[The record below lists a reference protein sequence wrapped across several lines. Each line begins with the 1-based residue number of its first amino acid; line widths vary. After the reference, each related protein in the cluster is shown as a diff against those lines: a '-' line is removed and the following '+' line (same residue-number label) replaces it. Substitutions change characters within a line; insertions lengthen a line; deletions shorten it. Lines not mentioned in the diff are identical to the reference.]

1 MLMSDKTGIVIKES
15 AIEDLAFVSE
25 SAKDLTNITGFY
37 KRTAFENRVIF
48 FCEGQISVGENN
60 RLFLFASSIRISS
73 DYYKNSFRFL
83 RGPEA
88 GYISDHNPDGDTL
101 FIFNLVRDRKN
112 LNYSAFVN
120 LLEYYK
126 KYAKK
131 NNLRKILI
139 SLQSYYYPE
148 LFLEDNLVDLIK
160 EVETGESQH
169 PLLTRINDAGFTF
182 SRIVEHRGEK
192 ESFSDL
198 IFQWYN
204 YDFKEKL
211 FYSQKKNS
219 AGICSVQM
227 NFKPAKNFKEYASRV
242 KYFVELAFS
251 YKRDFIVFPEYST
264 LTLLPEQI
272 ESKDVPLF
280 ISKYTEEFS
289 TLFKQMAHKYN
300 INIIAGSTITLQEEK
315 FYNTFFLFNRNGDIH
330 KQNKIHLLKFEKVG
344 LGLVPGNTVEVFPT
358 DICDVAVVSGY
369 DVQFPEPVRKVC
381 NEGAQILFVPLLAND
396 EKEFHKVKQ
405 TALTRCIENQ
415 VFAVLSGSTGSI
427 NCFGDYYLAGKSMV
441 MTPLDFVFSQDG
453 ISSESEKSNED
464 VVLDEINLE
473 LLRRNRRF
481 GDSSN
486 WIDRRLDL
494 YNISWKKD

>member
-1 MLMSDKTGIVIKES
+1 MSDKTGILLKES
-15 AIEDLAFVSE
+15 TIEDFAFVSQ
-25 SAKDLTNITGFY
+25 SAKELTNIAGFY

-48 FCEGQISVGENN
+48 FNEGQISVGENN
-60 RLFLFASSIRISS
+60 RVYLFASSIRISS

-83 RGPEA
+83 RGPES

-101 FIFNLVRDRKN
+101 FIFNLVRDEKN
-112 LNYSAFVN
+112 INYSAFVN

-126 KYAKK
+126 KYARK
-131 NNLRKILI
+131 NNLRKVLL

-148 LFLEDNLVDLIK
+148 LFLEDNLNDLIRD
-160 EVETGESQH
+160 VETGEKEH
-169 PLLTRINDAGFTF
+169 PLFTRLNDAGFTF

-198 IFQWYN
+198 ILQWNN

-211 FYSQKKNS
+211 FYAQKKNS

-227 NFKPAKNFKEYASRV
+227 NFKSAENFKEYASRV
-242 KYFVELAFS
+242 KYFVELASS

-264 LTLLPEQI
+264 LTLLPDQI
-272 ESKDVPLF
+272 ESKDIPLF

-289 TLFKQMAHKYN
+289 ALFKQMAHKHN
-300 INIIAGSTITLQEEK
+300 INIVAGSTITLEEEK

-330 KQNKIHLLKFEKVG
+330 KQNKIHLLKFEKTD
-344 LGLVPGNTVEVFPT
+344 LGLSPGNKVEVFPT
-358 DICDVAVVSGY
+358 DICDVGIVSGY
-369 DVQFPEPVRKVC
+369 DAQFPEPVRKIS
-381 NEGAQILFVPLLAND
+381 NEGARILFVPLFAND
-396 EKEFHKVKQ
+396 EKEFYKVKQ
-405 TALTRCIENQ
+405 TTLARCIENQ
-415 VFAVLSGSTGSI
+415 IFAVLSGSTGKI
-427 NCFGDYYLAGKSMV
+427 NALNTDFLAGRSMV
-441 MTPLDFVFSQDG
+441 MTPHDFVFSQNG